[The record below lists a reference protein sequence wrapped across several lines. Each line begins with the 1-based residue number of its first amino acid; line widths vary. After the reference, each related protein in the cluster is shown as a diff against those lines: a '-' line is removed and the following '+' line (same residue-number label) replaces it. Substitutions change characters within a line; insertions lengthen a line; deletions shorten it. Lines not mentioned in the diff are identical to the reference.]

1 MRNRIIGTFL
11 VILSGLITYSDKLG
25 FEFDYNF
32 GYSSTDN
39 FIFAIT
45 TTLSP
50 IILAIGA
57 NFKPLRI
64 SFVFPIFIFSANLF
78 WMVSDDDSD
87 MGYSYHYAF
96 AVVICFVLL
105 ILFVDKF
112 IKKEK
117 YYKNKI
123 SLLEALLDL
132 KIAIHDK

>member
-57 NFKPLRI
+57 NFRPLRI
-64 SFVFPIFIFSANLF
+64 SFIFPIFIFSANLF

-117 YYKNKI
+117 YYKNKV

>member
-1 MRNRIIGTFL
+1 MKNRIIGTFL
-11 VILSGLITYSDKLG
+11 VVLSALITYTDKLG
-25 FEFDYNF
+25 FELDYNF
-32 GYSSTDN
+32 GYSSTEN
-39 FIFAIT
+39 FIFALT

-57 NFKPLRI
+57 NFRPLRI

-78 WMVSDDDSD
+78 WMVSDNDSD

-96 AVVICFVLL
+96 AVVICFILL

-117 YYKNKI
+117 YYKNKV

-132 KIAIHDK
+132 KIAIHEK